1 MFVTVAQDVHVSVCK
16 AAQLSRCSCRV
27 NWKESKASSMV
38 KAGDV
43 ISCAGKGRCVVKAVE
58 LTKKERYA
66 VQLVRYV

>member
-1 MFVTVAQDVHVSVCK
+1 MFMTAAQNVSVSSLNV
-16 AAQLSRCSCRV
+16 AQLSSCTCRV

-58 LTKKERYA
+58 LTKKE
-66 VQLVRYV
+66 